1 MKKKQIANLIMV
13 AVILLIVAGGV
24 LGVGYIRGWFDRATE
39 DSARLTRLQGTVN
52 MQRSGVIY
60 PVESET
66 VLRAGDKI
74 TTQPGASAVIA
85 RGHQGGCV
93 CQQPAEC
100 AAFLRFR
107 RSSR

>member
-24 LGVGYIRGWFDRATE
+24 LGVGYIRGWFDRATD
-39 DSARLTRLQGTVN
+39 DSACLTRLQGTVN

-60 PVESET
+60 PVGKET

-85 RGHQGGCV
+85 RGNDTVTLGGNM
-93 CQQPAEC
+93 
-100 AAFLRFR
+100 
-107 RSSR
+107 